1 MKKFILPLLLLLPV
15 VVFGQGI
22 DVQPRHVIDIPT
34 AWPLPRA
41 GFDLT
46 ARAFGQGGMFV
57 SLSVGVSN
65 QFMFGASYG
74 GTNILGEDSLQWN
87 RAPGLLVRYN
97 IIPESFALP
106 AISIGFE
113 SQGYGPFIAKSK
125 TTNSEINRYTNK
137 SPGFYVVASKSYAFL
152 EHLDFHGGINY
163 SLERG
168 DGDKDINLF
177 TGAALAFNQDFELL
191 GEYDFA
197 LNDTQKKVSL
207 GEGTGYLNAGL
218 RLNIKKVVYIEVYLK
233 NLLQNRTAAKYY
245 NREFQITFFQYI
257 L

>member
-1 MKKFILPLLLLLPV
+1 MKKLIVSWFLLLPV
-15 VVFGQGI
+15 VIFGQGI
-22 DVQPRHVIDIPT
+22 DVQPRHVIDTPT

-41 GFDLT
+41 GFDFT
-46 ARAFGQGGMFV
+46 TRVFGEGGMFV
-57 SLSVGVSN
+57 ALNVGVSN

-74 GTNILGEDSLQWN
+74 GTNVLGENVVEWN
-87 RAPGLLVRYN
+87 RAPGVLLRYN

-106 AISIGFE
+106 AMSVGFE
-113 SQGYGPFIAKSK
+113 SQGYGPFIAKSDSAGK
-125 TTNSEINRYTNK
+125 EINRYTNK

-168 DGDKDINLF
+168 DGDRDINLF
-177 TGAALAFNQDFELL
+177 TGAALAFNQDFEILA
-191 GEYDFA
+191 EYDFA
-197 LNDTQKKVSL
+197 LNDTEKKVSL

-218 RLNIKKVVYIEVYLK
+218 RLNIKKVVYIEAYLK
-233 NLLQNRTAAKYY
+233 NLLQNRTTAKDY